1 MFAKSPRR
9 RKRRAK
15 TAVGQFEFPDLAV
28 NGPAGSGNLDVGAD
42 IRSSVASWPL
52 PTHGEVPHA
61 SNIKIFGTAI
71 VVEKT
76 AALERRFPRL
86 GDDDLSFPKVVGGN
100 YEI

>member
-1 MFAKSPRR
+1 LNDKNGREA
-9 RKRRAK
+9 AE
-15 TAVGQFEFPDLAV
+15 GECQFVAV
-28 NGPAGSGNLDVGAD
+28 NGLAGSGNLDVGAD
-42 IRSSVASWPL
+42 RSSVASWPL
-52 PTHGEVPHA
+52 PTHGEVPHT

-76 AALERRFPRL
+76 AAFERRFPRL